1 MNHVWKIYDLE
12 RIIADGMVTAVTYA
26 CESEIEDASTRTIG
40 YLSLT
45 TGSTSDSGFIAY
57 EDLTEATVLNWVQAN
72 VDQPAVETENSASIA
87 ADVVA
92 RAAIVKRNGTPW

>member
-40 YLSLT
+40 HLSRT
-45 TGSTSDSGFIAY
+45 T
-57 EDLTEATVLNWVQAN
+57 
-72 VDQPAVETENSASIA
+72 
-87 ADVVA
+87 
-92 RAAIVKRNGTPW
+92 